1 MYKKSEFKQKEC
13 EVKQL
18 IEENRIMM
26 ADLSIMDL
34 LVTKTWFEKNKR

>member
-1 MYKKSEFKQKEC
+1 MYKKFELKQKEC
-13 EVKQL
+13 ELKML

-34 LVTKTWFEKNKR
+34 LVTKTSFEKNKR

>member
-1 MYKKSEFKQKEC
+1 MYKKSEFKQKEY
-13 EVKQL
+13 ELKQL